1 MRKHP
6 TLPLAALRVAVTVL
20 ALLLTVSPAPASIT
34 FGALSNFD
42 VFNDTGQE
50 THGFEIELHGV
61 SSRDVTYT
69 FGAPYQ
75 RYGNP
80 HLVDFVDA
88 SGVPGVYVR
97 YESPYDPA
105 TGRFTQATPLAPNP
119 VTPTAGHSCYN
130 GGPIGNYAT
139 SGCEHFGVGVNGSP
153 ASTVY
158 RWLVA
163 DPATPGALQ
172 PAGTKVSIPAP
183 VFNVL
188 PPPPPADPLNPPAN
202 ANQPVVQALLPAEP
216 PQAYEFGDAQW
227 VKVFVREIP
236 SQADLNDL
244 VTDNPAVPQDQG
256 EVEIE
261 WILLQADVNAAG
273 NRNELFQEGQLG
285 EGNESII
292 RRYEFYKYTG
302 AYDPETHEARPIND
316 TSPVD
321 ANGVNNGDL
330 GDYIGAQM
338 AAVNIGPAAP
348 AATVSVSVSK
358 TGAGTGTVTST
369 PAGIDCG
376 PTCAAPFTAGAPVTL
391 TAAPAAGS
399 FFAGWGGDC
408 AGPDL
413 AAALTPSVDTT
424 CIATFELLAGSADLS
439 LSAKQSPV
447 KARATRRV
455 QYNLRVKNS
464 GPGKAVGA
472 VLTVTITGLPAADL
486 ASIRAPRG
494 CTVSG
499 NSVTCPLGDL
509 ANRRTASK
517 SISVVPS
524 VAGPVTMTAELT
536 SATADPVAANDT
548 AAITTVVQ

>member
-1 MRKHP
+1 MRMHP
-6 TLPLAALRVAVTVL
+6 RQPLAALTVAVTAL
-20 ALLLTVSPAPASIT
+20 AFLLTVSSASASIT

-61 SSRDVTYT
+61 SSRDITYT
-69 FGAPYQ
+69 FGAPYE

-80 HLVDFVDA
+80 RLVDFVDA
-88 SGVPGVYVR
+88 SGVPSVYVR
-97 YESPYDPA
+97 YESPYDPT
-105 TGRFTQATPLAPNP
+105 TGNFTQATPLAPNP

-153 ASTVY
+153 TTTVY

-163 DPATPGALQ
+163 DPTTPGALQ

-188 PPPPPADPLNPPAN
+188 PPPPPVDPLNPPPN
-202 ANQPVVQALLPAEP
+202 ANQPVVQAVIAAEP

-236 SQADLNDL
+236 SPADLKDL

-273 NRNELFQEGQLG
+273 NRNELVQEGQLG
-285 EGNESII
+285 AGKESII

-302 AYDPETHEARPIND
+302 AYDPETHEARPISD
-316 TSPVD
+316 AGPVD
-321 ANGVNNGDL
+321 ANGVHNGDL

-338 AAVNIGPAAP
+338 AAVNVGPAAAP
-348 AATVSVSVSK
+348 AVSLSVST
-358 TGAGTGTVTST
+358 TGAGSGSVTST

-376 PTCAAPFTAGAPVTL
+376 IACAAPFTAGVPVTL

-408 AGPDL
+408 TGPDL
-413 AAALTPSVDTT
+413 AAPLTPSVDTA
-424 CIATFELLAGSADLS
+424 CIATFEVLAGSADLS
-439 LSAKQSPV
+439 LSAKQSPL
-447 KARATRRV
+447 KARALRRV
-455 QYNLRVKNS
+455 QYNLKVKNS
-464 GPGKAVGA
+464 GPAMAAGA
-472 VLTVTITGLPAADL
+472 VLTVSVTGLPAADL
-486 ASIRAPRG
+486 ASIRAPKG

-509 ANRRTASK
+509 ANRKTASK

-524 VAGPVTMTAELT
+524 FAGPINVTAEVT

-548 AAITTVVQ
+548 AAIATVVQ